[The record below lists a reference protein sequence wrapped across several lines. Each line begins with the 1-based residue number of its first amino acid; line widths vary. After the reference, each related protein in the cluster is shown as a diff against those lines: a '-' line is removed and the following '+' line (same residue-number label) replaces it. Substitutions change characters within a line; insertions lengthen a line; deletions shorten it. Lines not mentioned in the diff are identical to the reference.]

1 MRVDG
6 RKLYYEALHILYCS
20 PDIIE
25 VIILRQ
31 MRWAGHVARTGGEE
45 KCSILMGKP
54 EGERPLGRPKSRCE
68 HNIKLN
74 LKGNMEGVVLDSC
87 GSG

>member
-1 MRVDG
+1 M
-6 RKLYYEALHILYCS
+6 YCS
-20 PDIIE
+20 PDIIK

-54 EGERPLGRPKSRCE
+54 EGERPLGRTKRRCE

-74 LKGNMEGVVLDSC
+74 LKRTMEVLVLD
-87 GSG
+87 